1 MVLFTVL
8 SIVLNNYAYLKSYVN
23 NNYSL
28 YQKQKQNRDEINHII
43 NDDSFYRMDKDYSIG
58 RCDPLLYNYRGI
70 TNYASSENVKT
81 LSKVKQFGSRQAW
94 MWSHYTSNMP
104 YSSEKLLG
112 LKYVITSNI
121 NDKPYENIGEMD
133 EGVVYKNSHA
143 LPVIFPV
150 TSFDNNAYDELN
162 NFEYQNNMWKSLNNI
177 DEDVFIQ
184 NAISFSSKGTIKN
197 VNISVLTSGS
207 VYLYLPSYAISGI
220 VNVTENK
227 NITYN
232 QYETVYYIGEYTQGD
247 VISLEINTEDEM
259 NQNLIASYSEQ
270 KEVIEKNAD
279 LINDHDIHIEEVSS
293 SHLEIEYIGN
303 AIKIATT
310 IPYDEGWSI
319 YDNGQKVEIQSNWDS
334 FISFELGNQSNHK
347 IKMVYYPKGLKT
359 GIAISSLSL
368 LILAVYVVYDKK
380 KRV

>member
-1 MVLFTVL
+1 M
-8 SIVLNNYAYLKSYVN
+8 
-23 NNYSL
+23 
-28 YQKQKQNRDEINHII
+28 
-43 NDDSFYRMDKDYSIG
+43 
-58 RCDPLLYNYRGI
+58 
-70 TNYASSENVKT
+70 
-81 LSKVKQFGSRQAW
+81 
-94 MWSHYTSNMP
+94 
-104 YSSEKLLG
+104 
-112 LKYVITSNI
+112 
-121 NDKPYENIGEMD
+121 
-133 EGVVYKNSHA
+133 
-143 LPVIFPV
+143 
-150 TSFDNNAYDELN
+150 
-162 NFEYQNNMWKSLNNI
+162 
-177 DEDVFIQ
+177 
-184 NAISFSSKGTIKN
+184 
-197 VNISVLTSGS
+197 
-207 VYLYLPSYAISGI
+207 
-220 VNVTENK
+220 NVTENK

-279 LINDHDIHIEEVSS
+279 LINDQDIHIEEVSS